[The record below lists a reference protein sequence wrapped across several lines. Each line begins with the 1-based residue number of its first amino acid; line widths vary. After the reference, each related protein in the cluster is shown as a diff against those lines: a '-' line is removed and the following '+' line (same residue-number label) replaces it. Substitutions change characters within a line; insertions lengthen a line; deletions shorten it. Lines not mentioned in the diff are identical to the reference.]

1 MNSQRTT
8 LIVMLVLVAIA
19 VGWYRSSVFGSPTAA
34 PRPNIVVVTGGSS
47 PFWQLIGNGAKVAAA
62 EKGVDLTLLMPESDE
77 NLDRQIQLLSSIDRN
92 SVAGVALSP
101 IDAEKQSR
109 LIDRLSKKML
119 VVTIDADAPQSS
131 RNMYIGT
138 SNLAAGRTC
147 ADLVQEVIP
156 EGGKVAVLIAN
167 QTKQNVIERKEGFAE
182 AMSHV
187 KELGYEVVDYLVDE
201 GDTQRCAES
210 IREVLG
216 RHPDLNCL
224 VGMNAYH
231 GPVMLQVLKE
241 TDNLGKI
248 KLVAFDEVEETL
260 DGIEAGDVYATVTQ
274 DPYQYGYQSV
284 HMLAELYRATEAQ
297 RPLPGS
303 RSTFTINTRVI
314 RQGDVA
320 DFRSDLQSR
329 LKTVS
334 K

>member
-1 MNSQRTT
+1 
-8 LIVMLVLVAIA
+8 
-19 VGWYRSSVFGSPTAA
+19 
-34 PRPNIVVVTGGSS
+34 
-47 PFWQLIGNGAKVAAA
+47 
-62 EKGVDLTLLMPESDE
+62 
-77 NLDRQIQLLSSIDRN
+77 
-92 SVAGVALSP
+92 
-101 IDAEKQSR
+101 
-109 LIDRLSKKML
+109 
-119 VVTIDADAPQSS
+119 
-131 RNMYIGT
+131 MYIGT

-274 DPYQYGYQSV
+274 DPYQYGYQSM